1 MNAIL
6 SGKAGNAPHDRPVRT
21 RRPIT
26 VTVGPAK
33 TADIQGA
40 DDKAIQAAMEYAV
53 RLGGG
58 IVHILPGEFTLY
70 NALYPPNGI
79 VLRGNGENTVL
90 KKAPGAKVRIT
101 RNADWYEYAV
111 TVEDASSFRV
121 GGGVALASDNLRF
134 PQTRLYTITAIE
146 GRMLYLHSRTEANYW
161 LKENATAASIY
172 SLIHGWDVHDVTV
185 EDLILDGA
193 GGENPSLNGNYG
205 AGVFLQYCDRWRFR
219 NVTCRQYNGDAFSFQ
234 VCDNIVFERC
244 RALDNA
250 NLGFHPGS
258 GSQRPHFLDCE
269 SRGNDVGLFWCWGVC
284 DGRAESC
291 RLIGN
296 RKFGTSIGHRDT
308 DNQLIDCIIEDN
320 GEAGVVL
327 RPEPEPTWTP
337 DRNRL
342 ERCRIRNN
350 AKAGVDIRCAASGL
364 GIVACEFESSVP
376 GRQPVAVRIGGDA
389 GEVHLA
395 DNVFRG
401 TATDVE
407 DCREKQN
414 AGS

>member
-1 MNAIL
+1 M
-6 SGKAGNAPHDRPVRT
+6 
-21 RRPIT
+21 
-26 VTVGPAK
+26 VGPTSA
-33 TADIQGA
+33 
-40 DDKAIQAAMEYAV
+40 
-53 RLGGG
+53 
-58 IVHILPGEFTLY
+58 
-70 NALYPPNGI
+70 
-79 VLRGNGENTVL
+79 
-90 KKAPGAKVRIT
+90 
-101 RNADWYEYAV
+101 
-111 TVEDASSFRV
+111 
-121 GGGVALASDNLRF
+121 
-134 PQTRLYTITAIE
+134 YTGQYVYGT
-146 GRMLYLHSRTEANYW
+146 N
-161 LKENATAASIY
+161 
-172 SLIHGWDVHDVTV
+172 
-185 EDLILDGA
+185 
-193 GGENPSLNGNYG
+193 LNGNYG
-205 AGVFLQYCDRWRFR
+205 GCVFLQDCERVRIR
-219 NVTCRQYNGDAFSFQ
+219 NVIARNYNGDGFSWQ
-234 VCDNIVFERC
+234 ICHDVIVEDC
-244 RALDNA
+244 QSLDNA
-250 NLGFHPGS
+250 DLGLHPGS
-258 GSQRPHFLDCE
+258 GSQRPTIRNNTIRSCAI
-269 SRGNDVGLFWCWGVC
+269 GLFWCWGVC